1 MLGSLIAR
9 IRKDRNMKKVEIA
22 NQTDINI
29 GHLSHIEQSERNP
42 SHKALKTLCDV
53 FKVPYEPLMHTYDI
67 DLTEEQVKY
76 AAPYHIIYDSIPVF
90 DNLSGFAKCSKEAAS
105 ASFAIKVPDNTM
117 APKFKKD
124 EYVYVQLNAPLNNK
138 DYGLFEFAGSYFIR
152 RFIVRKND
160 LVLRTEDMDIPDLI
174 LNKNSNFTIIGKV
187 LGPVKEDSI
196 SKSIEQ
202 EPLEEYTLKLI
213 PKKTPKP
220 RLNSRKKD

>member
-1 MLGSLIAR
+1 MP
-9 IRKDRNMKKVEIA
+9 
-22 NQTDINI
+22 
-29 GHLSHIEQSERNP
+29 H
-42 SHKALKTLCDV
+42 
-53 FKVPYEPLMHTYDI
+53 Y
-67 DLTEEQVKY
+67 
-76 AAPYHIIYDSIPVF
+76 
-90 DNLSGFAKCSKEAAS
+90 
-105 ASFAIKVPDNTM
+105 
-117 APKFKKD
+117 
-124 EYVYVQLNAPLNNK
+124 
-138 DYGLFEFAGSYFIR
+138 
-152 RFIVRKND
+152 D

>member
-1 MLGSLIAR
+1 MGI
-9 IRKDRNMKKVEIA
+9 
-22 NQTDINI
+22 
-29 GHLSHIEQSERNP
+29 
-42 SHKALKTLCDV
+42 
-53 FKVPYEPLMHTYDI
+53 
-67 DLTEEQVKY
+67 
-76 AAPYHIIYDSIPVF
+76 F

-124 EYVYVQLNAPLNNK
+124 EYVYVQLNAPLSNK
-138 DYGLFEFAGSYFIR
+138 EYGLFEFAGSYFIR

-187 LGPVKEDSI
+187 LGPVDEESI